1 MFALPCEAPESAA
14 NGLAP
19 VTRFLLRIPRSR
31 NHPPRGVAWADTGWL
46 PRVPCDCCH
55 GTGAPPARRLQS
67 PGAAGSAPRGVQ
79 VQPCQRGA
87 SWDEI
92 RPLLLSDVPGRL
104 AGGPWS
110 SRSAR
115 ALPTRGPPGPGWAQG
130 GPRPSVLRVGL
141 DPQDGMQLL
150 RREPQQVLQV
160 ADEAVHVALARRL
173 VDDVLVVIVA

>member
-1 MFALPCEAPESAA
+1 MATLVTSPPSRSSPAQMFALPCEAPESAA

-79 VQPCQRGA
+79 VQPCVREARPGMKSGHCFSATFPDALQGVLGA
-87 SWDEI
+87 
-92 RPLLLSDVPGRL
+92 VGRH
-104 AGGPWS
+104 G
-110 SRSAR
+110 
-115 ALPTRGPPGPGWAQG
+115 LPTRGSPGPGVGSGRSQALSPPCRA
-130 GPRPSVLRVGL
+130 GPPGWHAA
-141 DPQDGMQLL
+141 P
-150 RREPQQVLQV
+150 P
-160 ADEAVHVALARRL
+160 A
-173 VDDVLVVIVA
+173 